1 MVFLVTDLLTIAFPV
16 AAFFLWREWHKFN
29 GTVADNYANGCLYA
43 AIAIITVVVLGR
55 YLIAPILSKRRKG
68 EDEPGILKAKKG
80 EFAKRPDGSTINI
93 EYQGRDGGQ
102 PIIFVHGLNANSKN
116 WYYQRKYFEKDYRLI
131 MMDLPGMGK
140 STRPSNKN
148 FSLDNLSAD
157 LKTVID
163 HTGVKDVILWGHSLG
178 GMTILNLLGKVKEA
192 RELPIKGVILQHT
205 TYTNPVRTILFRRLM
220 TALQRPVLTPLCYL
234 IIFFSPF
241 IWIVRWMS
249 YLNGNAHL
257 MNRFLTFAGSQ
268 TPKQLD
274 FTTLLST
281 MTPPSVLARG
291 CLGMFR
297 YDATKQLPDI
307 ALPTLIIAANHDLL
321 TQPDASSYMKKHIP
335 NSELQTVSPANHQGL
350 IERHFEVNEVAERFM
365 NKLR

>member
-68 EDEPGILKAKKG
+68 EDEPGILKAKRC
-80 EFAKRPDGSTINI
+80 EFVKRPDGSTINI

-102 PIIFVHGLNANSKN
+102 PIILVHGLNANSKN

-249 YLNGNAHL
+249 YLK
-257 MNRFLTFAGSQ
+257 S
-268 TPKQLD
+268 
-274 FTTLLST
+274 
-281 MTPPSVLARG
+281 
-291 CLGMFR
+291 
-297 YDATKQLPDI
+297 
-307 ALPTLIIAANHDLL
+307 
-321 TQPDASSYMKKHIP
+321 
-335 NSELQTVSPANHQGL
+335 
-350 IERHFEVNEVAERFM
+350 
-365 NKLR
+365 